1 MAISLYEGSVAS
13 YLQTLAV
20 QARMVG
26 WLASVAPIASP
37 CEGPL
42 ANIRAART
50 PPEDWGTSGAG
61 PLDVLQPAFYAVRIG
76 VVEA

>member
-42 ANIRAART
+42 ANIRRRARLLKIG
-50 PPEDWGTSGAG
+50 EHQAG

-76 VVEA
+76 VVET

>member
-20 QARMVG
+20 QAR
-26 WLASVAPIASP
+26 LASVAPIASP

-42 ANIRAART
+42 ANIRAAFGAACRLKIGEHQALVLWT
-50 PPEDWGTSGAG
+50 FCSPPFTQSES
-61 PLDVLQPAFYAVRIG
+61 V
-76 VVEA
+76 

>member
-20 QARMVG
+20 QAR
-26 WLASVAPIASP
+26 LASVAPIASP

-76 VVEA
+76 VVET